1 MFPHTRLLMR
11 KRTAARRFLIP
22 LGGRVGRSPALGAL
36 RRLLLAVALPVAAL
50 TSAHAESLTVAVA
63 ANFKKPAE
71 EIGAAFKAKTGTE
84 VKYAFGATGQFAA
97 QIRNG
102 APFDILL
109 AADDTTAPALAKDGF
124 AVASSNFVYARG
136 TLILYSTTLPVKEQ
150 GEQILRK
157 GDFAHVSIANPKTA
171 PYGAAAIEAMQKM
184 GVYDAI
190 KPKIV
195 EGSDI
200 GQTFDFIA
208 TGNAQAGFV
217 ALSQGIG
224 AGKGQWWVVPQSDY
238 APIDQSGIL
247 LKPGADKPAAKAYL
261 DFLRISHEARAV
273 IAKYGYSIPK

>member
-1 MFPHTRLLMR
+1 MFLRSRLLQ
-11 KRTAARRFLIP
+11 
-22 LGGRVGRSPALGAL
+22 
-36 RRLLLAVALPVAAL
+36 RLLLAVAVPVAAL

-71 EIGAAFKAKTGTE
+71 EVGAAFKAKTGVD

-195 EGSDI
+195 EGSNI
-200 GQTFDFIA
+200 GQTFDFVA
-208 TGNAQAGFV
+208 TGNAQVGFV

-238 APIDQSGIL
+238 APIDQSGIV

-261 DFLRISHEARAV
+261 DFLRTSPEARAV

>member
-1 MFPHTRLLMR
+1 MTRL
-11 KRTAARRFLIP
+11 TQI
-22 LGGRVGRSPALGAL
+22 L
-36 RRLLLAVALPVAAL
+36 RRAALLLTLPLALAVQAR
-50 TSAHAESLTVAVA
+50 AETITVAVA

-71 EIGAAFKAKTGTE
+71 EIGALFKAQTGNE

-157 GDFAHVSIANPKTA
+157 GDFAHISIANPKTA

-195 EGSDI
+195 EGSNI
-200 GQTFDFIA
+200 GQAFDFVA
-208 TGNAQAGFV
+208 TGNAQLGFV

-224 AGKGQWWVVPQSDY
+224 AGKGQWWVVPQADY
-238 APIDQSGIL
+238 TPIDQSGIL

-261 DFLRISHEARAV
+261 EFLRTSPEVRAV
-273 IAKYGYSIPK
+273 ITKYGYSIPK